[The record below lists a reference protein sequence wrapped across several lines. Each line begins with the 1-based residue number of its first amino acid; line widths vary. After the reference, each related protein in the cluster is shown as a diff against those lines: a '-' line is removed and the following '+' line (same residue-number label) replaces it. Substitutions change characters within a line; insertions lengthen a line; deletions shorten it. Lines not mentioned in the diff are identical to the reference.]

1 MTPARSGEIKLV
13 ELAEAPFR
21 EYRERL
27 AREYAEDKVRAGVW
41 SQAEAEVRAS
51 RELEE
56 LLPEGPSTRDH
67 FLYSVRDDDL
77 PAEVGIVWFAVN
89 NSGVGRSIWIYDI
102 IIHEQFRRR
111 GYARRAL
118 ELVDDRARE
127 LGASK
132 VELHVFGHNEGARA
146 LYEQMG
152 YGVTSIIMAK
162 QLRAE
167 VV

>member
-1 MTPARSGEIKLV
+1 MTSARSGKIKFV
-13 ELAEAPFR
+13 ELEEAPFR
-21 EYRERL
+21 EYREQL
-27 AREYAEDKVRAGVW
+27 AREYAEDKVKAGVW
-41 SQAEAEVRAS
+41 SQAEAEGRAS
-51 RELEE
+51 RELDE
-56 LLPEGPSTRDH
+56 LLPEGPATRDH

-77 PAEVGIVWFAVN
+77 PAEVGIVWITVK
-89 NSGVGRSIWIYDI
+89 NSGVGRSLWIYDI

-111 GYARRAL
+111 GYGRRTL
-118 ELVDDRARE
+118 ELVDAKARE

-162 QLRAE
+162 QLRAKDE
-167 VV
+167 